1 MTGDA
6 AISPT
11 LPTIPVVFTPVA
23 PRVTPIA
30 GLLAESPFLN
40 ITGEGELVAQTNS
53 LLSLRLATMPDAVT
67 PDAEANT
74 LLDEQEL
81 PGSEATDVDQKH
93 KNWWALILLAFASL
107 TGLHIFKRKEDRAEQ
122 EQEQEQ
128 KD

>member
-1 MTGDA
+1 M
-6 AISPT
+6 
-11 LPTIPVVFTPVA
+11 
-23 PRVTPIA
+23 TPIA
-30 GLLAESPFLN
+30 GLLADSPFLN